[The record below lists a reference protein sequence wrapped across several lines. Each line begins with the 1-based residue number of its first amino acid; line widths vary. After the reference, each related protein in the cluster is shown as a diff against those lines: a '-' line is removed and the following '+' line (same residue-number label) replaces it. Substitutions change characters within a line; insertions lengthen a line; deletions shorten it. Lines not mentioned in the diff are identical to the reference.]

1 MASENKTIVDRF
13 LDLDRRIIYV
23 IVIICLAAPLL
34 NPWGLPIAVSNLTQ
48 DYYDE
53 INNLQPGDVV
63 VTLIDIESGMLGTNL
78 PQAIVS
84 AKELWDKPGIKIIQ
98 AAFYRADGA
107 INFETL
113 VKPVVEDESKKKYGV
128 DWVNLGYMEGKE
140 AALAAFGADI
150 DYKGKDYYGN
160 SLAGMEVLE
169 GVESLND
176 VQLLVI
182 VGGMHLEATRQLA
195 APYPCHANL
204 GITALGVADY
214 ISYKQAG
221 MVHGILNDLTGAAE
235 YEFLTNR
242 PGRAIISSDALSA
255 AHIFLLVIVIL
266 VNLVYITTR
275 GGRS

>member
-1 MASENKTIVDRF
+1 MVSENKTIVDRF

-48 DYYDE
+48 DFHNE
-53 INNLQPGDVV
+53 VQALQPGDVV
-63 VTLIDIESGMLGTNL
+63 VLACDIESGMLGTNL
-78 PQAIVS
+78 PQAIVT
-84 AKELWDKPGIKIIQ
+84 AKELWDKPGIKILQ
-98 AAFYRADGA
+98 VAFYRADGA

-128 DWVNLGYMEGKE
+128 DWVNLGYLEGKE
-140 AALAAFGADI
+140 AALVAFGSDI
-150 DYKGKDYYGN
+150 DYNGKDYYGN

-169 GVESLND
+169 GVESMD
-176 VQLLVI
+176 DCDLLI
-182 VGGMHLEATRQLA
+182 LIGGMHLEATRQLA
-195 APYPCHANL
+195 APYPCKTNL

-214 ISYKQAG
+214 IAYKQAG
-221 MVHGILNDLTGAAE
+221 MVDGILNDLTGAAE
-235 YEFLTNR
+235 YEFLTGR

-266 VNLVYITTR
+266 VNIIYISTR